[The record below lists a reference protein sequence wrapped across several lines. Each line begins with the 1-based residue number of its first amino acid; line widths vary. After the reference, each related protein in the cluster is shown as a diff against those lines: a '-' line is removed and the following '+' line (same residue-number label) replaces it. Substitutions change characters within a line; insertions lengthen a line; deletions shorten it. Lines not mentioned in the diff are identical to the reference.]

1 MNVVHQVLNPDDSEL
16 LDIADLPE
24 YAGIGVDARI
34 RELVGSAFT
43 AKEVA
48 RGLSVSAS
56 SVHRRRRHRALWG
69 INHART
75 WRFPAAQF
83 VVADGRPV
91 RQVRGLEVVLK
102 ELPADLH
109 PLSIDGFL
117 HTPQPD
123 LLVRDKLVSPWT
135 GCGLDALP
143 GQYLPAQLRWTGTG
157 SRSALNHCGGKQP
170 ARKRMLDMRC
180 AHSNLS

>member
-1 MNVVHQVLNPDDSEL
+1 MHQVLNPDDSEL

-24 YAGIGVDARI
+24 YAGIGVIGVDARI

-48 RGLSVSAS
+48 RGLSVSVS

-91 RQVRGLEVVLK
+91 RQAPGLDVVLK

-109 PLSIDGFL
+109 PVSIDGFL

-123 LLVRDKLVSPWT
+123 LLVRDKLVSP
-135 GCGLDALP
+135 LDWLRAGRPTQSVLICAAALDWY
-143 GQYLPAQLRWTGTG
+143 G
-157 SRSALNHCGGKQP
+157 
-170 ARKRMLDMRC
+170 
-180 AHSNLS
+180 

>member
-1 MNVVHQVLNPDDSEL
+1 MLNHDDSEL

-24 YAGIGVDARI
+24 YTGIGVIGVDARI
-34 RELVGSAFT
+34 RGLVGSAFT

-48 RGLSVSAS
+48 RGLSVSVS
-56 SVHRRRRHRALWG
+56 SVHRRRRQQALWG
-69 INHART
+69 ISNARS

-91 RQVRGLEVVLK
+91 RQVPGLDVVLK

-123 LLVRDKLVSPWT
+123 LLIRHKLVSP
-135 GCGLDALP
+135 LDWLRAGRPTQSVLTCVAALDWY
-143 GQYLPAQLRWTGTG
+143 G
-157 SRSALNHCGGKQP
+157 
-170 ARKRMLDMRC
+170 
-180 AHSNLS
+180 